1 MLKLIEMDDSVT
13 LQQQM
18 MTEDEGPVILINQFR
33 VKPSEADQL
42 IDAWAH
48 DAAFLKQQPGYISA
62 QLHRGIG
69 GSSVFINV
77 AVWQSV
83 ADFRQ
88 AFSQPEFGNSLE
100 AYPPST
106 IASPHLFHKIAVP
119 NICVG

>member
-18 MTEDEGPVILINQFR
+18 TTEADPVILINKFT
-33 VKPSEADQL
+33 VKPEEADQL
-42 IDAWAH
+42 IDAWAR
-48 DAAFLKQQPGYISA
+48 DAAFLKLQPGFISA

-83 ADFRQ
+83 ADFRH
-88 AFSQPEFGNSLE
+88 AFNQPEFRKSLE

-106 IASPHLFHKIAVP
+106 IASPHLFQKIAVP
-119 NICVG
+119 NICVV